1 MFSVVKIIISA
12 IIIGTVTE
20 TARRSPAFGGAVAAL
35 PLVSILS
42 AIWLYDQGEETERI
56 SRFVFGVLAGLPA
69 TAVLLLVAAL
79 ALKVSLPLLAG
90 HPFGDHRLGRFF
102 MLAKFDLS
110 LKSSFPRRS

>member
-1 MFSVVKIIISA
+1 VKGRKDVSVVKIIISA

-20 TARRSPAFGGAVAAL
+20 IARKSPAFGGAVAAL

-42 AIWLYDQGEETERI
+42 VIWLYDQGEETERI

-79 ALKVSLPLLAG
+79 ALKA
-90 HPFGDHRLGRFF
+90 
-102 MLAKFDLS
+102 
-110 LKSSFPRRS
+110 SFPFWPAILLGIIGWVVFYACKT